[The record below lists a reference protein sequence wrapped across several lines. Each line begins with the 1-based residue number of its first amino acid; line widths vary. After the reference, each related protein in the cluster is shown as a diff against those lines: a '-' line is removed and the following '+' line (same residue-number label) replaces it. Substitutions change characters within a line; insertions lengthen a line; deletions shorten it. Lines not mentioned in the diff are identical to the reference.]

1 MAHSSKPVTPLQMI
15 IGIAMWLGVAL
26 IPIVFEI
33 TEVRLAFGQM
43 GTPGRVTVTSCT
55 DSDTS
60 AYCSGT
66 FTPKAPP
73 STPINV
79 TLRADS
85 KEDDVFPAQLHPDG
99 IHAYPTDFGGRAST
113 VAIPALG
120 ILILVPLPWALAYK
134 YFRHIPGK
142 ISLSVM
148 GVLAAIPAGVTL
160 VGLAM
165 PNF

>member
-1 MAHSSKPVTPLQMI
+1 MARSGKPLTPIQMI
-15 IGIAMWLGVAL
+15 VGIAMWLGVAL

-33 TEVRLAFGQM
+33 TEVRLAFGRT
-43 GTPGRVTVTSCT
+43 GTPGTATVTYCT
-55 DSDTS
+55 DTDTS
-60 AYCSGT
+60 PYCSGT
-66 FTPKAPP
+66 FTPDDPP
-73 STPINV
+73 STPVTV

-113 VAIPALG
+113 LAIPALG
-120 ILILVPLPWALAYK
+120 ILILIPLPWALAYK
-134 YFRHIPGK
+134 YLRHVPGK

-148 GVLAAIPAGVTL
+148 GALAAVPAGITL
-160 VGLAM
+160 IGLAM